1 MKISILHS
9 ATPAQ
14 GRGDNNA
21 LRAIGAGAPI
31 ARKNR
36 NVMPGSTRHRSFVIL
51 AFTTMSGFLSA
62 QTTPGGTYTIEGD
75 FLRTINS
82 VQKLDLRPE
91 SIDTVLPV
99 TPMQYTML
107 PVKADVPARVDSI
120 EAAKLNIQL
129 AQQRLYKGFVKAG
142 FGLYTTPLF
151 EVYYDQIRSK
161 KNGYGIHYK
170 HMSSNGGS
178 DDVGPSDYSYN
189 SVDAFYNAYL
199 KHHEVTGK
207 LMYDRRRVSYY
218 GYDSNDSIEDLLD
231 SKTLADD
238 ARKQVYNDIG
248 FAARLK
254 SLYKDSTKLAHN
266 VGLEVHNYKNL
277 VGSTETNMRFDA
289 TLGMEMGAETYGGT
303 LLIDNNAYRAVLGS
317 GLEDIRTNGVM
328 IGAEPFVST
337 KSDKYTVKVGAGLFL
352 DSQGKTTFHFYPQA
366 YLDYSLFDDMLKPYL
381 GVDGRRIRNSFRSLT
396 RENPWLSGA
405 PGLANSSLMYDIYGG
420 LRGSFSSDIGFDV
433 QVSGSRMKNRPLYIS
448 TPTLIDSTSLG
459 NRFGI
464 AYDEVGQLDLSGE
477 VTYSHSE
484 HIDVTGRIDVFT
496 YTTDNQAEAWNLP
509 PYKLSLGARY
519 DFRDKL
525 IVKLEAQF
533 LGARKAGFILDPGT
547 PTFAEYNGEIVSGNL
562 DGFLDLY
569 FGVEYR
575 YTKRLSLFFDV
586 SNLSASKY
594 ERWYGY
600 PVQRTLVMGGATYAF

>member
-1 MKISILHS
+1 MSAMKKHVTL
-9 ATPAQ
+9 PA
-14 GRGDNNA
+14 
-21 LRAIGAGAPI
+21 LFVFTCTGA
-31 ARKNR
+31 
-36 NVMPGSTRHRSFVIL
+36 F
-51 AFTTMSGFLSA
+51 A
-62 QTTPGGTYTIEGD
+62 QTTPGGEYY
-75 FLRTINS
+75 INGIFNP
-82 VQKLDLRPE
+82 VIADVRKMDLRPE

-107 PVKADVPARVDSI
+107 QVKADVPARVDSI

-142 FGLYTTPLF
+142 FGLYTTPIF
-151 EVYYDQIRSK
+151 EVYYDQTRNK
-161 KNGYGIHYK
+161 KSGYGIHFK
-170 HMSSNGGS
+170 HLSSNGGLS
-178 DDVGPSDYSYN
+178 DVGPSDYSFN
-189 SVDAFYNAYL
+189 SVDAFYSAYL

-218 GYDSNDSIEDLLD
+218 GYSSNDSIEDLLN
-231 SKTLADD
+231 SKTLTDD
-238 ARKQVYNDIG
+238 ALKQVYNDIG
-248 FAARLK
+248 FSARLK
-254 SLYKDSTKLAHN
+254 SLFKDSTKLAHN

-277 VGSTETNMRFDA
+277 AGSTETNMRFDA
-289 TLGMEMGAETYGGT
+289 TLAMEQGAETYGGT
-303 LLIDNNAYRAVLGS
+303 LLIDNNAYRAVLGN
-317 GLEDIRTNGVM
+317 GLEDARTNGVM
-328 IGAEPFVST
+328 IGAEPYVST
-337 KSDKYTVKVGAGLFL
+337 KGDKYTVKVGAGLFL
-352 DSQGKTTFHFYPQA
+352 DSQGKTTFHFFPQA
-366 YLDYSLFDDMLKPYL
+366 YLDYSLFDDMLKPYV

-405 PGLANSSLMYDIYGG
+405 PGLANSSLMYDLYGG

-433 QVSGSRMKNRPLYIS
+433 RVSGSRIKNRPLYVS
-448 TPTLIDSTSLG
+448 TSTFIDSTSLG
-459 NRFGI
+459 DRFGI

-477 VTYSHSE
+477 VIYSHGE
-484 HIDVTGRIDVFT
+484 HVDVTGRIDVFT
-496 YTTDNQAEAWNLP
+496 YTTDTQAEAWNLP

-533 LGARKAGFILDPGT
+533 LGARKAGLLPDGDVQ
-547 PTFAEYNGEIVSGNL
+547 TFAEVTPTTKDL

>member
-1 MKISILHS
+1 
-9 ATPAQ
+9 
-14 GRGDNNA
+14 
-21 LRAIGAGAPI
+21 
-31 ARKNR
+31 
-36 NVMPGSTRHRSFVIL
+36 
-51 AFTTMSGFLSA
+51 
-62 QTTPGGTYTIEGD
+62 
-75 FLRTINS
+75 
-82 VQKLDLRPE
+82 
-91 SIDTVLPV
+91 
-99 TPMQYTML
+99 
-107 PVKADVPARVDSI
+107 VKV
-120 EAAKLNIQL
+120 
-129 AQQRLYKGFVKAG
+129 G

-151 EVYYDQIRSK
+151 EIHYDQTRNK

-170 HMSSNGGS
+170 HLSSNGGLH
-178 DDVGPSDYSYN
+178 DVGPSDYSFN
-189 SVDAFYNAYL
+189 NVDAFYSAYL
-199 KHHEVTGK
+199 KHHEVGGK

-218 GYDSNDSIEDLLD
+218 GYASNDSIEDVLD
-231 SKTLADD
+231 SKALADD
-238 ARKQVYNDIG
+238 ALKQVYNDIG

-277 VGSTETNMRFDA
+277 TGSNETNVRFDA
-289 TLGMEMGAETYGGT
+289 TLSTEMGAETYGGT
-303 LLIDNNAYRAVLGS
+303 LLIDNNAYRAVLGN
-317 GLEDIRTNGVM
+317 GLKDVTTNGVM
-328 IGAEPFVST
+328 IGAEPYVST
-337 KSDKYTVKVGAGLFL
+337 KGDKYTVKVGAGLFL
-352 DSQGKTTFHFYPQA
+352 DSQGKTTFHFFPQA
-366 YLDYSLFDDMLKPYL
+366 YLDYSLFDDMLKPYV

-433 QVSGSRMKNRPLYIS
+433 RVSGSRIKNRPLYMS
-448 TPTLIDSTSLG
+448 TPALIDSTSLG

-477 VTYSHSE
+477 VIYSHSE
-484 HIDVTGRIDVFT
+484 HVDVTGRIDVFT
-496 YTTDNQAEAWNLP
+496 YTTDTQAEAWNLP

-533 LGARKAGFILDPGT
+533 LGARKAGVLPDGDAQTLVEVT
-547 PTFAEYNGEIVSGNL
+547 PITHDL

-569 FGVEYR
+569 FGAEYR

-600 PVQRTLVMGGATYAF
+600 PVQRTLFMGGATYAF

>member
-1 MKISILHS
+1 MNKTTHLLALLVLSSTS
-9 ATPAQ
+9 ALAQ
-14 GRGDNNA
+14 
-21 LRAIGAGAPI
+21 
-31 ARKNR
+31 
-36 NVMPGSTRHRSFVIL
+36 V
-51 AFTTMSGFLSA
+51 
-62 QTTPGGTYTIEGD
+62 TPGGTYTIEGD

-82 VQKLDLRPE
+82 VQKLDLDPQ

-99 TPMQYTML
+99 EPMQYTML

-151 EVYYDQIRSK
+151 EVYYDQTRSK
-161 KNGYGIHYK
+161 KNGYGLHYK
-170 HMSSNGGS
+170 HVSSNGGLS
-178 DDVGPSDYSYN
+178 DVGPSDYSYN

-199 KHHEVTGK
+199 KHHEVGGR
-207 LMYDRRRVSYY
+207 LIYDRRRVSYY
-218 GYDSNDSIEDLLD
+218 GYDSNDSIADVLDNKPLED
-231 SKTLADD
+231 DD
-238 ARKQVYNDIG
+238 VKQVYNDIG

-254 SLYKDSTKLAHN
+254 SLFKDSTKLAHN

-277 VGSTETNMRFDA
+277 TGSTETNVRFDA
-289 TLGMEMGAETYGGT
+289 TLSMEQGTETYGGT
-303 LLIDNNAYRAVLGS
+303 LVIDNNAYRAVLGS
-317 GLEDIRTNGVM
+317 GLEDVRTNGVL
-328 IGAEPFVST
+328 IGAEPYVST
-337 KSDKYTVKVGAGLFL
+337 KGDKYTVKVGAGLFL

-366 YLDYSLFDDMLKPYL
+366 YLDYSLFDDMLKPYA
-381 GVDGRRIRNSFRSLT
+381 GVDGHRRRNSFRSLT

-405 PGLANSSLMYDIYGG
+405 PAIANSSLMYDIYGG

-433 QVSGSRMKNRPLYIS
+433 RVSANRIKDRPLYVNA
-448 TPTLIDSTSLG
+448 PTRIDSTDLG
-459 NRFGI
+459 DRIAI
-464 AYDEVGQLDLSGE
+464 AYDDVKQLDISGE
-477 VTYSHSE
+477 VIYSHGE
-484 HIDVTGRIDVFT
+484 HIDVTGRIDVYT
-496 YTTDNQAEAWNLP
+496 YTTDLQAEPWNLP

-533 LGARKAGFILDPGT
+533 LGARKADRQ
-547 PTFAEYNGEIVSGNL
+547 TFSTSGNETVLVQDETIDL

-569 FGVEYR
+569 FGAEYR

-594 ERWYGY
+594 ERWYRY

>member
-1 MKISILHS
+1 MKKHI
-9 ATPAQ
+9 
-14 GRGDNNA
+14 N
-21 LRAIGAGAPI
+21 
-31 ARKNR
+31 
-36 NVMPGSTRHRSFVIL
+36 IL
-51 AFTTMSGFLSA
+51 ALFVLTCTSA
-62 QTTPGGTYTIEGD
+62 FAQPTPGGTYTIEGD
-75 FLRTINS
+75 FLRRINS

-99 TPMQYTML
+99 EPMQYNML
-107 PVKADVPARVDSI
+107 QVKAEVPARVDSI

-151 EVYYDQIRSK
+151 EVYYDQTRSR

-170 HMSSNGGS
+170 HMSSNGGL
-178 DDVGPSDYSYN
+178 DDVGPSDYSFN
-189 SVDAFYNAYL
+189 NVDAFYNAYL

-207 LMYDRRRVSYY
+207 LMYDRRRVSYF
-218 GYDSNDSIEDLLD
+218 GYDSNDSLEDVLH

-248 FAARLK
+248 FSARLK

-277 VGSTETNMRFDA
+277 AGSTETNMRFDA
-289 TLGMEMGAETYGGT
+289 TLAMEQGSETYGGT
-303 LLIDNNAYRAVLGS
+303 LLIDNNAYRAVYGN
-317 GLEDIRTNGVM
+317 GIEDVRTNGVL
-328 IGAEPFVST
+328 IGAEPYVST
-337 KSDKYTVKVGAGLFL
+337 KGDKYTVKVGAGLFI

-366 YLDYSLFDDMLKPYL
+366 YLDYSLFDNMLKPYA
-381 GVDGRRIRNSFRSLT
+381 GVDGHRERNSFRSLT
-396 RENPWLSGA
+396 RQNPWLSGA
-405 PGLANSSLMYDIYGG
+405 PAIANSSLMYDIYGG

-433 QVSGSRMKNRPLYIS
+433 RVSANRIKGRPLFINA
-448 TPTLIDSTSLG
+448 PTFVDSTALG
-459 NRFGI
+459 DRFAT
-464 AYDEVGQLDLSGE
+464 AYDDVKQVDISGE
-477 VTYSHSE
+477 LIYSRGE
-484 HIDVTGRIDVFT
+484 HIDITGRIDVYT
-496 YTTDNQAEAWNLP
+496 YTTDLQAEPWNLP

-533 LGARKAGFILDPGT
+533 LGARKANRQ
-547 PTFAEYNGEIVSGNL
+547 TFATSGNETVLTSNETVDL

-569 FGVEYR
+569 FGAEYR

-594 ERWYGY
+594 ERWYRY
-600 PVQRTLVMGGATYAF
+600 PVQRTLIMGGATYAF

>member
-1 MKISILHS
+1 MKKPIHLLALFVLTCTS
-9 ATPAQ
+9 A
-14 GRGDNNA
+14 
-21 LRAIGAGAPI
+21 
-31 ARKNR
+31 
-36 NVMPGSTRHRSFVIL
+36 
-51 AFTTMSGFLSA
+51 SA

-99 TPMQYTML
+99 EPMQYNML
-107 PVKADVPARVDSI
+107 QVKADVPARVDSI
-120 EAAKLNIQL
+120 EAAKLNIRL

-151 EVYYDQIRSK
+151 EVYYDQTRNK
-161 KNGYGIHYK
+161 KSGYGLHFK
-170 HMSSNGGS
+170 HLSSNGGLS
-178 DDVGPSDYSYN
+178 DVGPSDYSLN
-189 SVDAFYNAYL
+189 NVDAFYNAYL
-199 KHHEVTGK
+199 KHHEAGGK
-207 LMYDRRRVSYY
+207 LIYDRRRVSYY

-231 SKTLADD
+231 SKTLAED

-248 FAARLK
+248 FAARLN

-277 VGSTETNMRFDA
+277 AGSTETNVRFDA

-303 LLIDNNAYRAVLGS
+303 LLVDNNAYRAVPGG

-337 KSDKYTVKVGAGLFL
+337 KGDKYTVKVGAGLFL
-352 DSQGKTTFHFYPQA
+352 DSQGKTTFHFFPQA
-366 YLDYSLFDDMLKPYL
+366 YLDYSLFDDMLKPYV

-405 PGLANSSLMYDIYGG
+405 PGLTNSSLMYDLYGG

-433 QVSGSRMKNRPLYIS
+433 RVSGSKIKNRPLYVS
-448 TPTLIDSTSLG
+448 TPAFIDSTTLG
-459 NRFGI
+459 DRFGI
-464 AYDEVGQLDLSGE
+464 VYDEVGQLDLSGE
-477 VTYSHSE
+477 VIYSHGE

-496 YTTDNQAEAWNLP
+496 YTTDTQAEAWNLP

-533 LGARKAGFILDPGT
+533 LGARKANRQ
-547 PTFAEYNGEIVSGNL
+547 TFATSGNETVLNETVDL

-569 FGVEYR
+569 FGAEYR

-594 ERWYGY
+594 ERWYRY
-600 PVQRTLVMGGATYAF
+600 PVQRTLIMGGATYAF

>member
-1 MKISILHS
+1 MTKHINLLALFVLTCTS
-9 ATPAQ
+9 A
-14 GRGDNNA
+14 
-21 LRAIGAGAPI
+21 
-31 ARKNR
+31 
-36 NVMPGSTRHRSFVIL
+36 F
-51 AFTTMSGFLSA
+51 A
-62 QTTPGGTYTIEGD
+62 QTTPGGEYYVNGIYNPVIAD
-75 FLRTINS
+75 
-82 VQKLDLRPE
+82 VKKLDLRPE

-99 TPMQYTML
+99 TPMQYSML
-107 PVKADVPARVDSI
+107 TVKADVPARVDSI

-151 EVYYDQIRSK
+151 EVYYDQTRSK
-161 KNGYGIHYK
+161 KNGYGLHFK
-170 HMSSNGGS
+170 HLSSNGGLS
-178 DDVGPSDYSYN
+178 DVGPSDYSFN
-189 SVDAFYNAYL
+189 SVDAFYSAYL

-207 LMYDRRRVSYY
+207 LIYDRRRVSYY
-218 GYDSNDSIEDLLD
+218 GYYSNDSIEDVLG
-231 SKTLADD
+231 SKPLADD
-238 ARKQVYNDIG
+238 AIKQVYNDIG
-248 FAARLK
+248 FSARLK
-254 SLYKDSTKLAHN
+254 SLFKDSTKLAHN

-277 VGSTETNMRFDA
+277 TGSSETNVRFDA
-289 TLGMEMGAETYGGT
+289 TLALEQGAETYGGT

-317 GLEDIRTNGVM
+317 GLEDVRTNGVM
-328 IGAEPFVST
+328 IGAEPYVST
-337 KSDKYTVKVGAGLFL
+337 KGDKYTVKVGAGLFL
-352 DSQGKTTFHFYPQA
+352 DSQGKTTFHFFPQA
-366 YLDYSLFDDMLKPYL
+366 YLDYSLFDDMLKPYV

-405 PGLANSSLMYDIYGG
+405 PGLVNSSLMYDLYGG

-433 QVSGSRMKNRPLYIS
+433 RVSGSKIKNRPLYLS
-448 TPTLIDSTSLG
+448 TPAFIDSTSLG
-459 NRFGI
+459 DRFGI

-477 VTYSHSE
+477 VIYSHGE

-496 YTTDNQAEAWNLP
+496 YTTDTQAEAWNLP

-533 LGARKAGFILDPGT
+533 LGARKAGFLPGGDMQ
-547 PTFAEYNGEIVSGNL
+547 TFAEVTPVTKDL
-562 DGFLDLY
+562 KGFLDLY
-569 FGVEYR
+569 FGAEYR